1 MHQSCVLLL
10 CCLLG
15 LGSAWNQPST
25 CYVQQSSCSSGI
37 EKLDEIKETLA
48 VIQQTLATS
57 FNGLQQTIATSFD
70 NLVGKLKQQR
80 LYGLGCVYYWS
91 NKIPWIS
98 SFSTFNGNTIVLFI
112 VITSPG
118 YLD

>member
-1 MHQSCVLLL
+1 MHQSHLLL
-10 CCLLG
+10 LYCLFG
-15 LGSAWNQPST
+15 LGSTWNKPST

-48 VIQQTLATS
+48 VIQQTLAVS

-80 LYGLGCVYYWS
+80 LYGLASTILHWC
-91 NKIPWIS
+91 NQFTLHCKD
-98 SFSTFNGNTIVLFI
+98 STFH
-112 VITSPG
+112 
-118 YLD
+118 